1 MTAEENTPAFQTVEG
16 IATVDSVDEFVSDI
30 AALQEQYET
39 TIQVFDARY
48 VAGRPHLERAVELAQ
63 RATERNDR
71 IADDP
76 AVEILLY
83 AAGRRQI
90 HRALEMGVSPGECPV
105 VAVVVGGDEAGAVD
119 ALSERFEHAETLDS
133 IDEEL
138 LCDFFE
144 ISDRELEA
152 TAGTIADIVRERVSM
167 LVVEK

>member
-1 MTAEENTPAFQTVEG
+1 MTTEEDAPAFRTVEG
-16 IATVDSVDEFVSDI
+16 IATVESVDDFVADI
-30 AALQEQYET
+30 AALQEQYGT

-48 VAGRPHLERAVELAQ
+48 VAGRSHLERAVKLAQ
-63 RATERNDR
+63 RATERDDR

-90 HRALEMGVSPGECPV
+90 QRALEMGVSPGECPV
-105 VAVVVGGDEAGAVD
+105 VAVVVGGDEAGVTA
-119 ALSERFEHAETLDS
+119 ALETRFQSAETLGSVD
-133 IDEEL
+133 DEL
-138 LCDFFE
+138 LCDLFE

-152 TAGTIADIVRERVSM
+152 TAGTLADIVRERVSM

>member
-1 MTAEENTPAFQTVEG
+1 MTLEENTPTFQTVEG
-16 IATVDSVDEFVSDI
+16 IATVDSVDAFVADI
-30 AALQEQYET
+30 AALQEQYDT

-48 VAGRPHLERAVELAQ
+48 VAGRSHLERAVALAQ
-63 RATERNDR
+63 RATELDDR

-90 HRALEMGVSPGECPV
+90 QRALEMGVSPGECPV
-105 VAVVVGGDEAGAVD
+105 VAVVVGGDETGAAA
-119 ALSERFEHAETLDS
+119 ALETRFQDVETLDS
-133 IDEEL
+133 IDEEV

-144 ISDRELEA
+144 ITGREREA
-152 TAGTIADIVRERVSM
+152 TAGTVADIVCERVSM

>member
-1 MTAEENTPAFQTVEG
+1 MTTEEDAPAFRTVEG
-16 IATVDSVDEFVSDI
+16 IATVESVDDFVADI
-30 AALQEQYET
+30 AALQEQYGT

-48 VAGRPHLERAVELAQ
+48 VAGRSHLERAVELAQ
-63 RATERNDR
+63 RATERDDR

-83 AAGRRQI
+83 AAGCRQI
-90 HRALEMGVSPGECPV
+90 HRALEMGVSSGECPV
-105 VAVVVGGDEAGAVD
+105 VAVVVGGDEAGATA
-119 ALSERFEHAETLDS
+119 ALEARFQSAETLDS
-133 IDEEL
+133 VDDEL

-152 TAGTIADIVRERVSM
+152 TAGTLADIVRERVSM

>member
-1 MTAEENTPAFQTVEG
+1 VTTEEDAPAFRTVEG
-16 IATVDSVDEFVSDI
+16 IATVESVDDFVADI

-48 VAGRPHLERAVELAQ
+48 VAGRSHLERAVELAH
-63 RATERNDR
+63 RATERDDR

-90 HRALEMGVSPGECPV
+90 HRALEMGVSSGEWPV
-105 VAVVVGGDEAGAVD
+105 VAVVVGGDEAGATA
-119 ALSERFEHAETLDS
+119 ALEERFRDAETLGSVD
-133 IDEEL
+133 DEL

-152 TAGTIADIVRERVSM
+152 TAGTLADIVRERVSM

>member
-1 MTAEENTPAFQTVEG
+1 MHSPEFRTVEG
-16 IATVDSVDEFVSDI
+16 IATVDSVDGFVADI
-30 AALQEQYET
+30 AALQEEYDT

-48 VAGRPHLERAVELAQ
+48 VAGRSHLERAVKLAQ
-63 RATERNDR
+63 RATERDDR

-90 HRALEMGVSPGECPV
+90 QRALEMGVSPGECPV
-105 VAVVVGGDEAGAVD
+105 VAVVVGGDEAGVTA
-119 ALSERFEHAETLDS
+119 ALETRFQNAETLDLV
-133 IDEEL
+133 DDEL
-138 LCDFFE
+138 LCEFFE

-152 TAGTIADIVRERVSM
+152 TTGTLADIVRERVSM